1 VLFPTILIQTH
12 SPGSAQASFKNES
25 QLGAISFNLFCF
37 AMTLTL
43 ELSDPVLPFQMRL
56 SILGAVAML
65 LGVPGEGLPQ
75 ACVGCF

>member
-1 VLFPTILIQTH
+1 
-12 SPGSAQASFKNES
+12 
-25 QLGAISFNLFCF
+25 
-37 AMTLTL
+37 MTLTL

-75 ACVGCF
+75 APVGFF